1 MNFMNEILRWLALG
15 SRKHPTDDELL
26 RLLDGEVPRW
36 HAGRLRRHIEQCWAC
51 RGRYESVQRA
61 ILDFV
66 EFRKRMVLPHV
77 SLPSSPRDRFLKK
90 LEELSQANEQPWPT
104 RLGHFLRRTSVPMHN
119 PGFAFLIVVAVFS
132 AIMVVRQRNIPTVSV
147 TEVLDRAQGWDT
159 NGTTALRRG
168 VIYQKLEIRTTNL
181 KFGHSVYRDI
191 EGRRR
196 PRKSPELLKHAVLQR
211 AALSGGVNWE
221 QPLSASDFR
230 KWNEHLSRK
239 MDAVLYNR
247 NGTLTVKTSP
257 ADSDVQEESLT
268 VRKDDF
274 HPIERHLLFRDLGE
288 VEIAEL
294 SYDVLPWE
302 AVDVAGLFEP
312 ESTSPLVTRVPR
324 TPRFSQPPSAA
335 LDGAELRARLAL
347 NEIGADTGENILVE
361 RTSDSVKVAGLVET
375 QARKREI
382 DDAMAGIPLVSCAVT
397 TFEGRAQ
404 HDHPAPTKIV
414 REQDVVTQK
423 SPLETYLASRSV
435 PSAQA
440 VKFSRDLINEA
451 LQIDRRALALD
462 SLEKRFPEAARSE
475 LTPENRGLLQQL
487 VLRHQTALLTA
498 IQKQKQL
505 VKPYHSSRLPE
516 QSAADSEAVNT
527 GNLLRLANQIRQVS
541 ADLLGSGGGNGQ
553 RSGDEMLAGLAE
565 SLDHCEWVAHG
576 LGTTETDLQKKF

>member
-1 MNFMNEILRWLALG
+1 MNEILGWLTLG

-36 HAGRLRRHIEQCWAC
+36 HAGRLRRHVERCWAC
-51 RGRYESVQRA
+51 RSRYESVQRA

-90 LEELSQANEQPWPT
+90 LEELSPANEQPWPT
-104 RLGHFLRRTSVPMHN
+104 RLGHFLRRTTAPMHN
-119 PGFAFLIVVAVFS
+119 PGFAICLIVVAVFS
-132 AIMVVRQRNIPTVSV
+132 TIVLVWQWNIPTVSAS
-147 TEVLDRAQGWDT
+147 EVLERAQAWDT
-159 NGTTALRRG
+159 NGTTTLRQG
-168 VIYQKLEIRTTNL
+168 VIYQKLEIRIANL

-196 PRKSPELLKHAVLQR
+196 PRKSPELSKQAVLQR

-230 KWNEHLSRK
+230 KWDERLSRK
-239 MDAVLYNR
+239 MEAVLFNR
-247 NGTLTVKTSP
+247 NGTLTVKTIP
-257 ADSDVQEESLT
+257 ADSDVKEESLT
-268 VRKDDF
+268 VRKGDF

-288 VEIAEL
+288 LEIAEL

-312 ESTSPLVTRVPR
+312 ELTSAPVTRVSRAPR
-324 TPRFSQPPSAA
+324 LSLPPSAA

-347 NEIGADTGENILVE
+347 NEIGADTVENILIE

-375 QARKREI
+375 HARKREI
-382 DDAMAGIPLVSCAVT
+382 DDALAGIPLVSCAVT
-397 TFEGRAQ
+397 TFEGGAH
-404 HDHPAPTKIV
+404 HDQQAPTKIV

-440 VKFSRDLINEA
+440 VQFSRDLINEA

-462 SLEKRFPEAARSE
+462 ALEKRFPEAAQSE
-475 LTPENRGLLQQL
+475 LTAENRGLLQQL

-505 VKPYHSSRLPE
+505 VKPYRSSRLPE
-516 QSAADSEAVNT
+516 QPAEDSEAVNT

-541 ADLLGSGGGNGQ
+541 TDLLGSEGGNGQ
-553 RSGDEMLAGLAE
+553 RSGEKMLAELAE

-576 LGTTETDLQKKF
+576 LGTTATGLQKKF